1 SIDQLAQS
9 VDEQALENGESRVRF
24 IDDGGPGDGTMYVI
38 TPVHAE
44 HVGADEVRRDTVVG
58 AVIVGSSADS
68 VREGFMAQSKWLI
81 GIASSWVT
89 SRGLRRVTG
98 DYGADELSSMLDFY
112 SSVLKAVSEGL
123 LLVDRSRGIVLINSE
138 ARELL
143 GLTAGGDD
151 ADPAP
156 ASAVDAPPTEAAT
169 VG

>member
-1 SIDQLAQS
+1 
-9 VDEQALENGESRVRF
+9 
-24 IDDGGPGDGTMYVI
+24 
-38 TPVHAE
+38 
-44 HVGADEVRRDTVVG
+44 
-58 AVIVGSSADS
+58 
-68 VREGFMAQSKWLI
+68 
-81 GIASSWVT
+81 GIAVLTLALGIGSSWVT

-143 GLTAGGDD
+143 GLTAGEDD

-156 ASAVDAPPTEAAT
+156 ASAVGAPPTEAAT
-169 VG
+169 VGTPLDDLDLPGALLDLLASGRGAPDAIHNTDDPVLVATHPPTEAASATWVVTVRDPT